1 MGWGDLW
8 ETYDE
13 EKLKSPPGQRNVL
26 WMMLRQYIEHVTV
39 VDQSGRENSQPF
51 ASLRRRLGVVGPLR
65 IHQGVLNI
73 AHGIMVPLHANP
85 HSLAFV
91 VRQLGR
97 KHGLGTFECF
107 VNNVDGIAFERKS

>member
-13 EKLKSPPGQRNVL
+13 EKLKSPQGQRNVL

-51 ASLRRRLGVVGPLR
+51 ASLE
-65 IHQGVLNI
+65 
-73 AHGIMVPLHANP
+73 
-85 HSLAFV
+85 S
-91 VRQLGR
+91 
-97 KHGLGTFECF
+97 
-107 VNNVDGIAFERKS
+107 